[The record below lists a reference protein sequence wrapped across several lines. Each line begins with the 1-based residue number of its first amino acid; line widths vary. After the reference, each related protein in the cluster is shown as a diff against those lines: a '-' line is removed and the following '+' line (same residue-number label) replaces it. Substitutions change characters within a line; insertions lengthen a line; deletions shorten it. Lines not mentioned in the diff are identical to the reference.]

1 VSFAVTVVCAAAYGQ
16 APTCPHGAKRFIEKP
31 YKNKPGTWRAWGCP
45 APQGTPDACGLE
57 FIK

>member
-1 VSFAVTVVCAAAYGQ
+1 AQAPAQATPYGQ